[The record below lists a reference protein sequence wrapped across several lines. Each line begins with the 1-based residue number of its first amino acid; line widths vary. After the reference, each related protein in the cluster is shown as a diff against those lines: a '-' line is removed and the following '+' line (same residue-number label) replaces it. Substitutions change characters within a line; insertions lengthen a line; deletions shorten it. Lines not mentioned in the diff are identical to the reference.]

1 MFSLELDEL
10 QQQIQ
15 DTAKSFANDVIE
27 PGAVE
32 RDKNAIFPKEIIKQV
47 GELGFLGMNVP
58 EEWDGSGLDNISQC
72 SVIEEFAKADASV
85 SVIVSVQK
93 LVNSVLVKSASD
105 EIKEKYLKP
114 MARGE
119 MLGAYCLSEPEVGS
133 DARGIKTMATENGD
147 HYIINGSKNWITT
160 GSNAGMFLVFAQ
172 TNPELKHRGITA
184 FVMDADSEGVEIGL
198 KEDKMGLRGSD
209 TVSLSFSNVKVPK
222 ENIVGKVGEGFYLAM
237 QGLSGGRIGIAAQ
250 ALGIAKAAFNLSV
263 KYSSERHSMGVPIN
277 NHQAIQIKLAQ
288 MSMKISAAELLVNK
302 AAWMDDKG
310 MDVNRVSS
318 EAKLFASTIAND
330 IAREAVQIHGGYGY
344 VREYI
349 VERLMR
355 DAKITEIYEGTSEI
369 QHIVIA
375 RDVVKNAE

>member
-15 DTAKSFANDVIE
+15 DTAKSFAKDVIE
-27 PGAVE
+27 PDAVE

-133 DARGIKTMATENGD
+133 DARGIKTMAIENGD
-147 HYIINGSKNWITT
+147 HYVINGSKNWITT

-250 ALGIAKAAFNLSV
+250 ALGIAKAAFDLSV

-302 AAWMDDKG
+302 AAWMEDNG